1 MDYSKLSDNTL
12 KTLKEGKPLDYSKL
26 NDDELLE
33 LKKTSS
39 QQSPSPEIKHRAPE
53 EDTSKLESLLRGVQ
67 QGVTFGFGDEI
78 NAGLESAFTDK
89 TYDQAREESRANF
102 EKASSDN
109 PLTTLLGNLAGGIA
123 VPIPGAAGASLG
135 RMALIGAGGGALAG
149 LGASEAD
156 LTKGEIGQAGEDILE
171 GAAIGGALGV
181 GVGALSKGVGAA
193 SRAWKDT
200 DSAKSLGKM
209 FQYARADKDFNT
221 AANLE
226 KTSKDLV
233 SAVKDDYLPS
243 IFNLGDGDSIQKSVT
258 DQYNMA
264 KAAAQAEGKSLD
276 FKTFRDEIVRQ
287 LDEVKI
293 KDPNFQKGRQ
303 EIEGF
308 LDALGQVERT
318 QKSVPL
324 PDVDQADEAI
334 DALKTTVGKAKVT
347 SDEAIRKVAKN
358 YAQKI
363 ADGMGEGADI
373 QQIEDDIFTHLKS
386 KYVEKFNPKYGV
398 EVDPITGKKFAR
410 AEYETPQGTTKIKAK
425 ELGDQMRTET
435 VETIGRPELTP
446 DVLDAATKKGQELFD
461 TYNLGNDSTRR
472 NADLAGIGLK
482 IKGMTA
488 EEAKDPVLGNIA
500 DFMRDKFG
508 DIKARLGLDFKG
520 LGGDDLKQA
529 QLDAADKI
537 KNMLVTAAKKP
548 GSNGEIRFDEAN
560 EIAKSLSEAGYID
573 GSKIAQTAEKL
584 KNLAEKEYL
593 MRTAQGESFL
603 SSNTQKHLLMPFSAK
618 AKGLQIAS
626 GVGKVAGAADKAGVT
641 KLATNTMRYI
651 TADPEIIGSLATKL
665 ERSNSSFAPVIRNL
679 ANQPEQKRKAMM
691 FSLMQQPAFRQAINS
706 DEEE

>member
-200 DSAKSLGKM
+200 DNAKHLSKMVKYAKADPEFNSSATL
-209 FQYARADKDFNT
+209 N
-221 AANLE
+221 
-226 KTSKDLV
+226 KTSKMINDTIL
-233 SAVKDDYLPS
+233 DEYLPA
-243 IFNLGDGDSIQKSVT
+243 LDSIKKAIDNQFDLARK
-258 DQYNMA
+258 MA
-264 KAAAQAEGKSLD
+264 SADGRNLD
-276 FKTFRDEIVRQ
+276 FKEFRTDIIKQ
-287 LDEVKI
+287 LDAVKI
-293 KDPNFQKGRQ
+293 KDANYQKGRKI
-303 EIEGF
+303 IEEY
-308 LDALGQVERT
+308 LDAIGEVERT
-318 QKSVPL
+318 QRLVPL
-324 PDVDQADEAI
+324 PDADLADEAI
-334 DALKTTVGKAKVT
+334 NSLKTSVGKSFVT
-347 SDEAIRKVAKN
+347 EDSAIREFAKRK
-358 YAQKI
+358 ALDI
-363 ADGMGEGADI
+363 AEGRRAASPKTPVDVKE
-373 QQIEDDIFTHLKS
+373 IEEDIFTYIKS
-386 KYVEKFNPKYGV
+386 KRSETFNPKYGV
-398 EVDPITGKKFAR
+398 DIDPTTGKKFAT
-410 AEYETPQGTTKIKAK
+410 AQYDTPTGVTKMKAK
-425 ELGDQMRTET
+425 EFGDDFRTEDI
-435 VETIGRPELTP
+435 ETIGRPKLNP
-446 DVLDAATKKGQELFD
+446 DILDATSKKGQEIFD
-461 TYNLGNDSTRR
+461 NFNTGNETTRS
-472 NADLAGIGLK
+472 NYDLAEIGLN
-482 IKGMTA
+482 IKKTA
-488 EEAKDPVLGNIA
+488 DKEAMDPIQGEIA
-500 DFMRDKFG
+500 DFMFKKFG
-508 DIKARLGLDFKG
+508 EIKANLGLDFKG
-520 LGGDDLKQA
+520 KSGQDLTEAK
-529 QLDAADKI
+529 LDAADKI
-537 KNMLVTAAKKP
+537 KNMLITAAKKP
-548 GSNGEIRFDEAN
+548 GNNGEIRFDEAN
-560 EIAKSLSEAGYID
+560 AIAKQLSEAGYID
-573 GSKIAQTAEKL
+573 GNQIAQTAEKL
-584 KNLAEKEYL
+584 KILAEQEFL

-603 SSNTQKHLLMPFSAK
+603 SSNAKNHFLIPFSAK
-618 AKGLQIAS
+618 AKGLQIADAYGKTL
-626 GVGKVAGAADKAGVT
+626 GVLERSPTA

-665 ERSNSSFAPVIRNL
+665 EQSKSSFAPVIRNL
-679 ANQPEQKRKAMM
+679 ASQPEQKRKAMM
-691 FSLMQQPAFRQAINS
+691 FSLMQQRAFRQAINV